1 MHYCL
6 CVIHPD
12 GTSVADYLQPFDENL
27 EVQKYVEDGEEYW
40 ENPDAKWDWYQIGG
54 RWACSLRLKDGVKTT
69 PDMYG
74 EASRYLDEDDIANRV
89 DSALLN
95 DIDMSI
101 DMEAWNTALERWDKA
116 MNGEMIGFFET
127 KETLLRD
134 YISKENYAA
143 VGSLFYFP
151 YVIDYKGEWHQM
163 WPYDTWDCN
172 ICDRI
177 KWAQEF
183 IQKFIRPVNP
193 KRYRMTIV
201 DIHR

>member
-12 GTSVADYLQPFDENL
+12 GTDVAEYLQPFDENL
-27 EVQKYVEDGEEYW
+27 QVQKYVEDGEEYW
-40 ENPDAKWDWYQIGG
+40 ENPNSKWDWYQIGG
-54 RWACSLRLKDGVKTT
+54 RWACSLRLKNGVKPT

-74 EASRYLDEDDIANRV
+74 KMSRYLDEDDIANRV

-116 MNGEMIGFFET
+116 MNGEIIGFFET

-143 VGSLFYFP
+143 AGALFYFP
-151 YVIDYKGEWHQM
+151 YVIDHKGEWHQM
-163 WPYDTWDCN
+163 WPYDAWDCN

-183 IQKFIRPVNP
+183 IQNFVRPLNP

>member
-12 GTSVADYLQPFDENL
+12 GTDVAEYLQPFDENL

-40 ENPDAKWDWYQIGG
+40 ENPNSKWDWYQIGG
-54 RWACSLRLKDGVKTT
+54 RWACSLRLKDGVKPT

-74 EASRYLDEDDIANRV
+74 EMSRYLDEDDIANRV

-95 DIDMSI
+95 DIDMSL
-101 DMEAWNTALERWDKA
+101 DMDAWNTALERWDKA

-143 VGSLFYFP
+143 TAALFYFS

-163 WPYDTWDCN
+163 LPDDAWACS

-177 KWAQEF
+177 RWAQEF
-183 IQKFIRPVNP
+183 VQKFIRPVNP
-193 KRYRMTIV
+193 KKYRMTIV